1 MGKGF
6 SFVGPPFVHSA
17 LVQHLSEL
25 IKFGDDFIAFK
36 LVGLGFLDVLE
47 TLGIAFDTMPRIH
60 HRNGDG
66 R

>member
-36 LVGLGFLDVLE
+36 LVGLGFLGLLE
-47 TLGIAFDTMPRIH
+47 TL
-60 HRNGDG
+60 
-66 R
+66 